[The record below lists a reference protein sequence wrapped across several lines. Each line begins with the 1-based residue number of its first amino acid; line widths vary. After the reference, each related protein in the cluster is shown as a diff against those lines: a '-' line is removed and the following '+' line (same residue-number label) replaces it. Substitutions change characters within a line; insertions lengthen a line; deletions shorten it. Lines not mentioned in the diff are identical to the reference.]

1 MNGPTNYRNGPKW
14 TEMDRNGPK
23 WTGITEM
30 DIEMAN
36 FFPGLSLGD
45 ILPFPGCVGF
55 WPLSTIV
62 FPPRFSAVCGFK

>member
-1 MNGPTNYRNGPKW
+1 
-14 TEMDRNGPK
+14 MDRNGPK

-36 FFPGLSLGD
+36 FIPGLSLGD

-55 WPLSTIV
+55 WPLSTIEIMEKSCEQCV
-62 FPPRFSAVCGFK
+62 YQ